1 MKLCHKQLEKLDLL
15 KQLLVSSAN
24 FVPICVTIGNNIEN
38 PNIEETESTQ
48 TCTTGK

>member
-24 FVPICVTIGNNIEN
+24 FVPICVTIGNIEN
-38 PNIEETESTQ
+38 PNIEETGSTQ